1 MRVLIPMAEGV
12 EEMEIVIM
20 LDLLRRAGMEV
31 VSAATGDTLL
41 VTASRGVRLMA
52 DRLWT
57 DLVPSEFDLLALP
70 GGLGGTRRLQQNPS
84 VLAALR
90 ESLDSGRPI
99 AAICA
104 GPLVLQS
111 AGVTADRTITCHPG
125 VRAEITRAKVSN
137 ERVVEDGLIITSQGP
152 GTAFEFA
159 LTLIRRLLGVRTA
172 SRVAEGL
179 VLPYGTE
186 PTA

>member
-1 MRVLIPMAEGV
+1 MNTPTLTRNMTMRVLIPMAEGV

-90 ESLDSGRPI
+90 ES
-99 AAICA
+99 
-104 GPLVLQS
+104 
-111 AGVTADRTITCHPG
+111 
-125 VRAEITRAKVSN
+125 
-137 ERVVEDGLIITSQGP
+137 
-152 GTAFEFA
+152 
-159 LTLIRRLLGVRTA
+159 
-172 SRVAEGL
+172 
-179 VLPYGTE
+179 
-186 PTA
+186 